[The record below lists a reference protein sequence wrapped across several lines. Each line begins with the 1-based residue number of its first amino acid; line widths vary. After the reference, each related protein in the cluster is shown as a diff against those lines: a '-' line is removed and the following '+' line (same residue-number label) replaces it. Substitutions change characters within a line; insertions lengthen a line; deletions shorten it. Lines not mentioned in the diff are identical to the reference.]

1 MVLITIFVGLP
12 AVCLATMSDDVHAL
26 VASRLRGIGQRYTTG
41 RRMLVEALMS
51 ATRPLTTAELV
62 VAEPRLPWS
71 TTYRNL
77 GILQQAGVVRTVIG
91 SDEYSRFELAEE
103 LTGRHHHHLVCVSCG
118 AVEDFEAP
126 SRVEKGL
133 ADAIDQLS
141 IGSGFRPETHRL
153 DLLGTCANCA
163 V

>member
-1 MVLITIFVGLP
+1 MLGVVP
-12 AVCLATMSDDVHAL
+12 DDVHSA
-26 VASRLRGIGQRYTTG
+26 VSSRLRGVGQRYTTG
-41 RRMLVEALMS
+41 RRMLVEALTS
-51 ATRPLTTAELV
+51 ATKPLTTAELV
-62 VAEPRLPWS
+62 AAEPRLPWS

-103 LTGRHHHHLVCVSCG
+103 LTGRHHHHLVCITCG

-126 SRVEKGL
+126 PRVERGL

-153 DLLGTCANCA
+153 DLLGTCAKCA
-163 V
+163 L